1 MRQECGV
8 KKGVY
13 CFFTP
18 GSASLNNEVTALAAV
33 TTLAETHTHTE
44 PAGVKGHPV
53 VVLVNSERTR
63 GGTESKSTS
72 LTKTK
77 PFILNFDDC
86 LKQLNSDSKW
96 TVHL

>member
-18 GSASLNNEVTALAAV
+18 GSASLDNEVTAQPQS
-33 TTLAETHTHTE
+33 TLAGTHRGE
-44 PAGVKGHPV
+44 VKGHPGV
-53 VVLVNSERTR
+53 VPGKQRTHGR
-63 GGTESKSTS
+63 GSTESKSTS
-72 LTKTK
+72 VIKTK

-86 LKQLNSDSKW
+86 LKQVNSDTKW